1 MAALEVVDYVV
12 IFDEEDPYNLI
23 KVTKPNILVKGS
35 DYKDK
40 AVIGEDLVDEL
51 ILVDF
56 IEGQSSSNTIEKIR
70 RNN

>member
-40 AVIGEDLVDEL
+40 SVIGEDLVDEL
-51 ILVDF
+51 ILIDF